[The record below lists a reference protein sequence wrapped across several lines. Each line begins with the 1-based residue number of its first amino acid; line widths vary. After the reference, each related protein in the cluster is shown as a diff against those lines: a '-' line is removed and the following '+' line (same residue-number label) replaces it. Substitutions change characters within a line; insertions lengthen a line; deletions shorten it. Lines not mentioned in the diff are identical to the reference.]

1 MGDKF
6 KILLVEDDSFLLQ
19 MYATKLDLEG
29 FVVSEATDGDKGI
42 RMAKK
47 VLPDLILLDMLLPKK
62 DGLEVLKE
70 LKSDSSTKDIPVI
83 VLSNDGQRERIDKCL
98 ALGARDYLIKAHFV
112 PSEVIAHVREVLE
125 KF

>member
-29 FVVSEATDGDKGI
+29 FAVSEATDGDKGI

-47 VLPDLILLDMLLPKK
+47 VLPDLILLDMILPKK
-62 DGLEVLKE
+62 DGLEVLQE

-83 VLSNDGQRERIDKCL
+83 V
-98 ALGARDYLIKAHFV
+98 
-112 PSEVIAHVREVLE
+112 
-125 KF
+125 